1 MKIMAHLFPK
11 CSALLRKP
19 AVFCI
24 GLSQVAFLVVMGLQ
38 IVGGLE
44 PLELI
49 AYDQGLRLLP
59 VGQPDSRIVLIGETE
74 ADIQRWGYPLSDA
87 VLADVLQR
95 LKRAGARVI
104 GVDKFRDRPVPPGSE
119 SLAVAAASNVVWTMQ
134 FGASVE
140 HRIAPPPFLSG
151 LDQVG
156 FGDFPVDPDGITRR
170 ALLFQDDGQ
179 TVYSSLALQLA
190 LRYLQ
195 PLGIAP
201 KPDPANPRLLR
212 LGSTTI
218 PQFKA
223 TTGGYRH
230 ADAAGYQYL
239 LDFRGLATPFVT
251 YTLSELLDGQAPEAA
266 LRDRIVLIGA
276 FAASLKDRLYI
287 PTIGRATQDPAQRW
301 AGADGI
307 SGVQLHALAV
317 NQLLRFA
324 LDEARP
330 IRGLSEI
337 LEGFW
342 IWLCCLAGG
351 WLGYRAH
358 SLRRFVI
365 EISGALIGLTG
376 LALAALVGGWWLPL
390 GAAALGLSGAA
401 VLVTVQL
408 RETVREQAVRDLLT
422 GLLNRRY
429 LDETLPRELRRCQRN
444 SQSLVAAMLDV
455 DHFKRFNDSYGHEAG
470 DAVLRALGEL
480 LRRFFRGSDLACR
493 YGGEELT
500 VVMPGSSLNVAQ
512 VRLDELRQA
521 VMELRVPYQ
530 GSELPT
536 ITVSIGA
543 AAAEPYETDA
553 AALLGRADAA
563 LYQAKA
569 QGRNR
574 VVVASSPA

>member
-1 MKIMAHLFPK
+1 MKIVTHLFPK
-11 CSALLRKP
+11 CSAWLRTP
-19 AVFCI
+19 AGFCF
-24 GLSQVAFLVVMGLQ
+24 GLSQIAFLVVLGLQ
-38 IVGGLE
+38 IIGGLE
-44 PLELI
+44 PLELM

-59 VGQPDSRIVLIGETE
+59 DGPPDSRIVLIAETE
-74 ADIQRWGYPLSDA
+74 ADLQRWGYPLPDA
-87 VLADVLQR
+87 VLADALQR
-95 LKRAGARVI
+95 LQWAGARAI
-104 GVDKFRDRPVPPGSE
+104 GVDKFRDRMIPPGSE
-119 SLAVAAASNVVWTMQ
+119 SLAAATAPNVIWTMQ
-134 FGASVE
+134 FGAHVE
-140 HRIAPPPFLSG
+140 NRIAPPPFLNS

-195 PLGIAP
+195 PLDIAP
-201 KPDPANPRLLR
+201 EPDSSNPRLLR

-239 LDFRGLATPFVT
+239 LDFRGLTAPFAT
-251 YTLSELLDGQAPEAA
+251 YTLSELLDSQVPETA

-276 FAASLKDRLYI
+276 VAASLKDRLYI
-287 PTIGRATQDPAQRW
+287 PTIGGATQDPAQRW

-317 NQLLRFA
+317 SQLLRFA
-324 LDEARP
+324 LGEARP
-330 IRGLSEI
+330 IRSLSEI
-337 LEGFW
+337 LEGIW

-358 SLRRFVI
+358 SLRRFIV
-365 EISGALIGLTG
+365 EISGVLIGLIGLT
-376 LALAALVGGWWLPL
+376 LAALAVGWWLPL
-390 GAAALGLSGAA
+390 GAAALGLSSAA
-401 VLVTVQL
+401 MLVTVQL

-444 SQSLVAAMLDV
+444 GEPLVAAMLDV

-480 LRRFFRGSDLACR
+480 LRCSFRGSDLACR

-521 VMELRVPYQ
+521 VMQLRVLYQ
-530 GSELPT
+530 DNELPT

-543 AAAEPYETDA
+543 AAAEPNETDA

-574 VVVASSPA
+574 VMVASSPA